1 MVVQVVSEAIENTD
15 VNIGVGDN
23 GQLQVAVLPKD
34 RDKVRLILFSENYL
48 FQANKMSD
56 MKYSIQFCCLLRKV
70 RMVGL
75 RTISVWITV
84 PTPALLGS
92 GFPTCYKATLCS
104 VLRNCD
110 ILEV

>member
-34 RDKVRLILFSENYL
+34 RDKVRSNLFKENYL
-48 FQANKMSD
+48 FQANKISD
-56 MKYSIQFCCLLRKV
+56 MKYVIQFFCLLRKV

-92 GFPTCYKATLCS
+92 GFHTCCKVTY
-104 VLRNCD
+104 
-110 ILEV
+110 